1 MDLIE
6 VTQKY
11 VILNPKVT
19 LLMQFEYE
27 NFAFIAFERLCQSR
41 FIILVSRAQER
52 LWGVLVIKFIL
63 GRSEV
68 HTAVLLIPQVI
79 WNICC
84 FEC

>member
-27 NFAFIAFERLCQSR
+27 NFAFIEFERLFQSR
-41 FIILVSRAQER
+41 FNILVPIAQER
-52 LWGVLVIKFIL
+52 LWGVLVIELKL
-63 GRSEV
+63 ANSEV
-68 HTAVLLIPQVI
+68 LTAVLLIPQFI